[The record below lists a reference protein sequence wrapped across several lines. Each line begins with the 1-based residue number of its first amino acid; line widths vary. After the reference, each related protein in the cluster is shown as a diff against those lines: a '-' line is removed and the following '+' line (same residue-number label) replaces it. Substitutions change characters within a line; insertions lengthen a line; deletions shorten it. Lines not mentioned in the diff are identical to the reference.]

1 MTYEDAERR
10 NRRRERNKIAATKCR
25 NKKKERTTRLIAEG
39 EVLEIQNASL
49 KEELKKLEVEKRSLS
64 ELLSQHHS
72 HCVKKPKLSVTK
84 EAPKTNKIRSHDE
97 FKQKFKMMNNKAG
110 GVSSNTHS
118 PYNANHFEFN
128 NYENSRLDILG
139 GKNMFIKEEAEACTA
154 STEYYQQNVG
164 HCQYG
169 YYNTNPLKSHYF
181 DAGGQSSLYLNNYPW
196 NGGDTRC
203 LAL

>member
-10 NRRRERNKIAATKCR
+10 KRRRERNKIAATKCR

-64 ELLSQHHS
+64 ELLSQHHP
-72 HCVKKPKLSVTK
+72 HCVKKPKLSVSKDATK
-84 EAPKTNKIRSHDE
+84 SHKIRSHDE
-97 FKQKFKMMNNKAG
+97 FKQKFKMMNAKTG
-110 GVSSNTHS
+110 GLSNTHS
-118 PYNANHFEFN
+118 HYSSNHFDFN
-128 NYENSRLDILG
+128 NYENRLDVAR
-139 GKNMFIKEEAEACTA
+139 GKNLFIKEEEADACSA
-154 STEYYQQNVG
+154 STDYYPQNVG

-169 YYNTNPLKSHYF
+169 YYNSNPLKSNFF
-181 DAGGQSSLYLNNYPW
+181 DAGQSSLYLSNYPW

>member
-1 MTYEDAERR
+1 MEGELTYEDAERR

-84 EAPKTNKIRSHDE
+84 EAHKTNKIRSHDE
-97 FKQKFKMMNNKAG
+97 FKQKFKMMNDKIG
-110 GVSSNTHS
+110 SPSNTHS
-118 PYNANHFEFN
+118 
-128 NYENSRLDILG
+128 
-139 GKNMFIKEEAEACTA
+139 
-154 STEYYQQNVG
+154 
-164 HCQYG
+164 
-169 YYNTNPLKSHYF
+169 HY
-181 DAGGQSSLYLNNYPW
+181 SSN
-196 NGGDTRC
+196 
-203 LAL
+203 